1 MKLTKYIKYK
11 ETFKRNGRKTCPQ
24 KYIKNFTKSRHRI
37 LTLILAAS
45 LFLSGCSGLPSES
58 KSSQD
63 LSYTDMLF
71 DTVIKIQILDSSD
84 EQVLDGLKKL
94 CKKYDTM
101 FSTTN
106 ENSEL
111 YKLNHANGSPVTVSG
126 ETARLIR
133 EGIHYSELSDGAF
146 DLTIEPVSAL
156 WDFKADNP
164 EVPSPDAIAEAV
176 SHVDYTKIS
185 MDGNTV
191 TLGDPKAGIDL
202 GAIAKG
208 YIADQVK
215 KYLKKNGVRHAIINL
230 GGNVDVIGTKLD
242 GSKYNIG
249 IQKPFD
255 ESGEAITSV
264 QLKDQ
269 TVVTSGIYERYFK
282 KNGKLY
288 HHILDPRTGYPCDN
302 NLYSVSI
309 ITNSSTKADALSTT
323 CFLLGY
329 KKGMEL
335 IDSMD
340 DVDAIFITNDEKV
353 HKSSGFK
360 H

>member
-1 MKLTKYIKYK
+1 MKLRKYHIIKK
-11 ETFKRNGRKTCPQ
+11 
-24 KYIKNFTKSRHRI
+24 
-37 LTLILAAS
+37 LTALLTAS
-45 LFLSGCSGLPSES
+45 ALLLTGCSGL
-58 KSSQD
+58 KSSTQSNQD

-71 DTVIKIQILDSSD
+71 DTIIKIQVLDSAD
-84 EQVLDGLKKL
+84 ESILDGLKTL

-111 YKLNHANGSPVTVSG
+111 YKLNHAGGQPVTVSD
-126 ETARLIR
+126 ETAKLIQ

-146 DLTIEPVSAL
+146 DITIEPVSAL
-156 WDFKADNP
+156 WDFKSDKP
-164 EVPSPDAIAEAV
+164 TVPASDTIAEAV
-176 SHVDYTKIS
+176 SHVDYTKVDIN
-185 MDGNTV
+185 GNTI
-191 TLGDPKAGIDL
+191 TLEDPKAGIDL

-215 KYLKKNGVRHAIINL
+215 KYLKKQGVKHAIINL

-288 HHILDPRTGYPCDN
+288 HHILDPRTGYPCEN

-309 ITNSSTKADALSTT
+309 ITDSSTKADALSTT

-329 KKGMEL
+329 EKGMEL
-335 IDSMD
+335 IKSMD
-340 DVDAIFITNDEKV
+340 GVEAIFITDDEKI
-353 HKSSGFK
+353 HKSY
-360 H
+360 

>member
-1 MKLTKYIKYK
+1 
-11 ETFKRNGRKTCPQ
+11 
-24 KYIKNFTKSRHRI
+24 
-37 LTLILAAS
+37 
-45 LFLSGCSGLPSES
+45 
-58 KSSQD
+58 
-63 LSYTDMLF
+63 
-71 DTVIKIQILDSSD
+71 
-84 EQVLDGLKKL
+84 
-94 CKKYDTM
+94 M

-106 ENSEL
+106 TDSEL
-111 YKLNHANGSPVTVSG
+111 YKLNHASGQPFTVSS
-126 ETARLIR
+126 ETASLIQ
-133 EGIHYSELSDGAF
+133 EGIHYSELSGGAF

-156 WDFKADNP
+156 WDFKAAKP
-164 EVPSPDAIAEAV
+164 TVPSADAIAQAV
-176 SHVDYTKIS
+176 SHVDYTKVDIQ
-185 MDGNTV
+185 DNTV
-191 TLGDPKAGIDL
+191 TLEDPEAGIDL

-215 KYLKKNGVRHAIINL
+215 TYLKKQGVKHAIINL
-230 GGNVDVIGTKLD
+230 GGNVDVIGTKPD

-288 HHILDPRTGYPCDN
+288 HHILDPRTGYPCEN

-309 ITNSSTKADALSTT
+309 ITDSSTEADALSTT

-329 KKGMEL
+329 EKGMEL
-335 IDSMD
+335 IQSMD
-340 DVDAIFITNDEKV
+340 GVEAIFITDDGKV
-353 HKSSGFK
+353 HRTDGI
-360 H
+360 

>member
-1 MKLTKYIKYK
+1 MKCKKNNIIKTLSAVLTA
-11 ETFKRNGRKTCPQ
+11 
-24 KYIKNFTKSRHRI
+24 SALL
-37 LTLILAAS
+37 LT
-45 LFLSGCSGLPSES
+45 GCSGA
-58 KSSQD
+58 KSSTQTDQD
-63 LSYTDMLF
+63 LTYTDMLF
-71 DTVIKIQILDSSD
+71 DTVIKIQILDPAD
-84 EQVLDGLKKL
+84 ESILDCLKKL
-94 CKKYDTM
+94 CEKYDTM

-106 ENSEL
+106 TDSEL
-111 YKLNHANGSPVTVSG
+111 YKLNHANGQPFTVSS
-126 ETARLIR
+126 ETANLIQ
-133 EGIHYSELSDGAF
+133 EGIHYSELSGGAF

-156 WDFKADNP
+156 WDFKADKP
-164 EVPSPDAIAEAV
+164 TVPSSDAIAQAV
-176 SHVDYTKIS
+176 SHVDYTKVDIQ
-185 MDGNTV
+185 DNTV
-191 TLGDPKAGIDL
+191 TLEDPEAGIDL

-215 KYLKKNGVRHAIINL
+215 TYLKKQGIKHAIINL
-230 GGNVDVIGTKLD
+230 GGNVDVIGTKPD

-288 HHILDPRTGYPCDN
+288 HHILDPRTGYPCEN

-309 ITNSSTKADALSTT
+309 ITDSSTKADALSTT

-329 KKGMEL
+329 EKGMEL
-335 IDSMD
+335 IQSMD
-340 DVDAIFITNDEKV
+340 GVEAIFITDDEKV
-353 HKSSGFK
+353 HKIGI
-360 H
+360 